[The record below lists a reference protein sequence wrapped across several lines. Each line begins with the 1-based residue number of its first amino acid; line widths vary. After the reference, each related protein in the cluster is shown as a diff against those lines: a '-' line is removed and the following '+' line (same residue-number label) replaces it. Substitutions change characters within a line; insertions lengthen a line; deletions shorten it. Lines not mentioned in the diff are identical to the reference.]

1 MKRVLPESI
10 FLPLLRV
17 SLAIFLFA
25 SGINLLVTLSKGLW
39 AESEVRDAPVDL
51 ITLRLN
57 LARPY
62 QYPLQDIVRGARD
75 GWREGTASVQP
86 RAVPSPTPQ
95 LPASTYELLPDT
107 TQRLLRYRE
116 ASWGRRASLYLLG
129 AVPGTMSLAT
139 ALVLMGMGWLAWLIV
154 RNFRLAAPFSTENTL
169 RIRLLGGL
177 LFGWVVWQQ
186 VAHALLIFVVKLP
199 TVALS
204 TPLPAAHYVYLY
216 DDALV
221 PSLLLLNGFG
231 LLLILYRRGV
241 ALQQEAELTV

>member
-17 SLAIFLFA
+17 TLAIFLFT
-25 SGINLLVTLSKGLW
+25 SGLNLLVTLSKGLW
-39 AESEVRDAPVDL
+39 AESEIRDAPVDL
-51 ITLRLN
+51 VTLRLN

-62 QYPLQDIVRGARD
+62 QYPLQDIVRGAQE
-75 GWREGTASVQP
+75 GWRDGTASAQP
-86 RAVPSPTPQ
+86 GAVTNPTPQ
-95 LPASTYELLPDT
+95 LPTSTYELLPDT

-139 ALVLMGMGWLAWLIV
+139 ALVLAGIGWLVWLMV
-154 RNFRLAAPFSTENTL
+154 RTLRPTAPFSPENTR

-177 LFGWVVWQQ
+177 LLGWVVWQQ

-199 TVALS
+199 AVALS
-204 TPLPAAHYVYLY
+204 TPLPVAHYVYLY

>member
-1 MKRVLPESI
+1 M
-10 FLPLLRV
+10 
-17 SLAIFLFA
+17 
-25 SGINLLVTLSKGLW
+25 SKGLL
-39 AESEVRDAPVDL
+39 AESGERDVPADL

-57 LARPY
+57 LARPH
-62 QYPLQDIVRGARD
+62 QYPLQDIVRGAQD
-75 GWREGTASVQP
+75 GWRDGIASGQP
-86 RAVPSPTPQ
+86 RVALRPSPQ
-95 LPASTYELLPDT
+95 LPTSTYEVLPDT

-139 ALVLMGMGWLAWLIV
+139 ALVLMAMGWLAWLIV
-154 RNFRLAAPFSTENTL
+154 RNLQLAAPFSPGNTR

-186 VAHALLIFVVKLP
+186 VAHMLLNLIVELP
-199 TVALS
+199 ATLLS
-204 TPLPAAHYVYLY
+204 TALPATRYIHLY
-216 DDALV
+216 DDELV

-241 ALQQEAELTV
+241 TLQQEAELTV